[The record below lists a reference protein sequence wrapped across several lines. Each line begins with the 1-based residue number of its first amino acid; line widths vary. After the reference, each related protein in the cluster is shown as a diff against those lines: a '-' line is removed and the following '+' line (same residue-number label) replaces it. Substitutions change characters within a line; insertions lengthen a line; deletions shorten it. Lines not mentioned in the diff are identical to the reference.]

1 MCHDYGFYAHFG
13 PSLIGNHLL
22 SARSGEAALTGLRKS
37 GLFLSPALSFAY
49 LCYRN
54 IAFPRQPSVHP
65 EEKAAGPPQTQTKR

>member
-1 MCHDYGFYAHFG
+1 MTTVFMRLSAL
-13 PSLIGNHLL
+13 SLIGNHL
-22 SARSGEAALTGLRKS
+22 SARSGEAVLTGLRKS